1 MIGGL
6 VMLAL
11 TSAKL
16 TLMVLVGVPLTVVP
30 IILFG
35 RRVRKL
41 ARASQDR
48 VGDVGAYVDEAL
60 HEIRTVQAYGHEDED
75 RRQFGARVESA
86 FATALQRIRQRA
98 FLVATVILL
107 VFGAVGV
114 ILWIGGHDVVA
125 GRISAGQLSAFVFYA
140 VIVASAVGTISEV
153 IGDLQRAAGATERL
167 FELLEVDA
175 AIRAPADPTPL
186 PVPARGTVAFR
197 DVTFHYP
204 SRPDTAAL
212 RDFSLDVAAGEK
224 VALVGPSGA
233 GKTTVFQLLL
243 RFYDPQRGAV
253 TIDGVD
259 LRAADPADVA
269 RRLAVVPQDPVI
281 FAASVLDN
289 VRYGRPDAT
298 EEEVRA
304 ACDAAY
310 ATEFIERIPEGF
322 DSYLGERGVRLS
334 GGQRQRIA
342 IARAILADRPVLLLD
357 EATSALDAESERM
370 VQLALERLMAGRTVL
385 IIAHRLATV
394 RHADRIAVM
403 EHGRIIATG
412 HARRAHA
419 VQSALCAAGGAAI
432 RCSVRRAGQ
441 RGGRAG
447 RARGGTMI
455 GSPPLHT
462 SCPKSMTT
470 ILTFPNSPYELH
482 QPFEPAGDQP
492 EAIDKLV
499 EGLDRRTV
507 VPDAARCHRIGQDV
521 HDGQRHR
528 AHRPPGDR
536 DRAEQDAR
544 RAALLRIPR
553 VLPAQRGRVL
563 RLVLRLLPAGSVR
576 PVARSLHREGFVDQ
590 RAHRADAAVG
600 DQGDPRA
607 AGLRDRGHG
616 IGDLRHRRSVR
627 VPQHDPA
634 PEAGR
639 QAVAARRDQ
648 APDRDAIHAQ
658 RRRLQ
663 ARRVPRARRRARH
676 LSGGER
682 RERDPRLAVRRRG
695 RDAADCS
702 IR

>member
-1 MIGGL
+1 MARSNAAIPIDAPKLPPVTAFRVLARVGRFVRPYRKQVILAGIALLFAAASVLAVGQGLKFVIDRGFAAGNAAELDRTLALMMGVVVVLALATYTRFYYVSWLGERVTADLRRAVFDHLLALPPGYFEVMRTGEVISRLTNDTAMLETVIGSSASMAVRNFLLMIGGL

-16 TLMVLVGVPLTVVP
+16 TLMVMVGVPLTIVP

-48 VGDVGAYVDEAL
+48 VGDVSAYVDEAL
-60 HEIRTVQAYGHEDED
+60 HEIRTVQAYGHEAED
-75 RRQFGARVESA
+75 RLQFGARVESA

-140 VIVASAVGTISEV
+140 VIVAGAVGAISEV

-175 AIRAPADPTPL
+175 GIRAPAHPTPL

-204 SRPDTAAL
+204 SRLDTAAL
-212 RDFSLDVAAGEK
+212 QDFSLDVAAGEK

-243 RFYDPQRGAV
+243 RFYDPQHGAV
-253 TIDGVD
+253 TIDGID
-259 LRAADPADVA
+259 LRAADPAAV
-269 RRLAVVPQDPVI
+269 RERLAVVPQDPVI
-281 FAASVLDN
+281 FATSVLEN
-289 VRYGRPDAT
+289 VRYGRPGAT
-298 EEEVRA
+298 EADVRA

-322 DSYLGERGVRLS
+322 GSYLGERGVRLS

-403 EHGRIIATG
+403 QHGRIIGTG
-412 HARRAHA
+412 SHDELTQSNPLYAR
-419 VQSALCAAGGAAI
+419 L
-432 RCSVRRAGQ
+432 
-441 RGGRAG
+441 
-447 RARGGTMI
+447 
-455 GSPPLHT
+455 
-462 SCPKSMTT
+462 
-470 ILTFPNSPYELH
+470 
-482 QPFEPAGDQP
+482 
-492 EAIDKLV
+492 
-499 EGLDRRTV
+499 
-507 VPDAARCHRIGQDV
+507 
-521 HDGQRHR
+521 
-528 AHRPPGDR
+528 
-536 DRAEQDAR
+536 
-544 RAALLRIPR
+544 AAL
-553 VLPAQRGRVL
+553 QFG
-563 RLVLRLLPAGSVR
+563 
-576 PVARSLHREGFVDQ
+576 
-590 RAHRADAAVG
+590 
-600 DQGDPRA
+600 
-607 AGLRDRGHG
+607 AGLAGPSNEEFAPG
-616 IGDLRHRRSVR
+616 W
-627 VPQHDPA
+627 PA
-634 PEAGR
+634 A
-639 QAVAARRDQ
+639 
-648 APDRDAIHAQ
+648 
-658 RRRLQ
+658 LQ
-663 ARRVPRARRRARH
+663 
-676 LSGGER
+676 
-682 RERDPRLAVRRRG
+682 
-695 RDAADCS
+695 
-702 IR
+702 